1 MSRAAEARKV
11 ELEQEVGKPLPAC
24 YECGTPR
31 PLLWS
36 YASKGQFVGRALCE
50 ACFENAV
57 TQDAGGR

>member
-1 MSRAAEARKV
+1 MSRAAEAYW
-11 ELEQEVGKPLPAC
+11 LEEECEVGKPLPRC

-50 ACFENAV
+50 VCFGNAV
-57 TQDAGGR
+57 KQDAGGR